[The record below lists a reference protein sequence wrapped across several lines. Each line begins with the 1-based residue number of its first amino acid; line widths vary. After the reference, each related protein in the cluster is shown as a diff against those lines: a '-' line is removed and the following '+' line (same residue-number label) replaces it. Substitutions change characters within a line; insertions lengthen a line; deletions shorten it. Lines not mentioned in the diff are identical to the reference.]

1 MSLTSAFLAPAL
13 LGAAQLPVTQY
24 PGAQPYPL
32 VRPLWQPAAPY
43 VTAGQDEPGYRRWL
57 AAQPWRAGMV
67 SAFHR
72 YLQGAGVE
80 YVVPTWQLVRTAS
93 DWSVCSA
100 QPFEV
105 PPSSHWPNIVQT
117 LRYIRDYVVPA
128 IGPVEAVSA
137 YRNPLLN
144 QCAGGAPESVHQ
156 HLSAI
161 DLVPLRQPASRDDM
175 IARLCA
181 AHALQGGRYAVGLGF
196 YTKYR
201 FHVDSWRFRTWGR
214 NDEGG
219 TACPASLA
227 ASRAAR
233 AAAAAA
239 AATPRAIPAPTP
251 TMPTGAN
258 PTAAA
263 TTSPETDPLAPR

>member
-1 MSLTSAFLAPAL
+1 MSVTTAFLAPAL
-13 LGAAQLPVTQY
+13 FGAAQLPAY
-24 PGAQPYPL
+24 QPVPM
-32 VRPLWQPAAPY
+32 VQPLWQPAAPY

-57 AAQPWRAGMV
+57 AVQPWRVGMV

-72 YLQGAGVE
+72 YLQGAGVD
-80 YVVPTWQLVRTAS
+80 YVVPTWQLIRTAS
-93 DWSVCSA
+93 DWGVCSA

-105 PPSSHWPNIVQT
+105 PPSSEWPNIVQT
-117 LRYIRDYVVPA
+117 LRYVRDYVIPA

-137 YRNPLLN
+137 YRNPALN

-161 DLVPLRQPASRDDM
+161 DLVPLRQPLSRNDM

-181 AHALQGGRYAVGLGF
+181 VHALQGNRYAVGLGF

-214 NDEGG
+214 NDQGG
-219 TACPASLA
+219 TACPASFA

-233 AAAAAA
+233 AAAAA
-239 AATPRAIPAPTP
+239 TVSAPS
-251 TMPTGAN
+251 GAPSGVN

-263 TTSPETDPLAPR
+263 TTSPEIDPLAPR